1 MTHERSL
8 WSHVSGLLRVDCCQ
22 PISSPRNTVHSLE
35 QAVPYSKLHCTL
47 AGSVYEAPDDR
58 QQLPLQTLS
67 SRLRNNL
74 RPIGDRL

>member
-1 MTHERSL
+1 MK
-8 WSHVSGLLRVDCCQ
+8 
-22 PISSPRNTVHSLE
+22 SSSLE
-35 QAVPYSKLHCTL
+35 QSVPYSKLSWNL

-74 RPIGDRL
+74 RPIGDRF